1 MKDVIEM
8 LKVITS
14 VVQNNQSLLMRL
26 TQHDGSTDSS
36 AEMDDLRER
45 LNQEEEKSR
54 TLADMLEKC
63 SVDNDSVCFVIV
75 ADA

>member
-1 MKDVIEM
+1 M

-63 SVDNDSVCFVIV
+63 IVDNDSVCFVIV

>member
-63 SVDNDSVCFVIV
+63 IVDNDSVCFVIV

>member
-14 VVQNNQSLLMRL
+14 VVQSNQSLLMRL
-26 TQHDGSTDSS
+26 TQHEGSADSS

-63 SVDNDSVCFVIV
+63 IADNDSVCFVYCY
-75 ADA
+75 